1 MSATAS
7 MQIYTLDRM
16 ASPAPE
22 LVAQAVAAL
31 GGAMSPSVQSLMRI
45 GVALAQD
52 VNRLPG
58 LKGRERLE
66 LVQRILREALAAP
79 SVKDRVPAE
88 VISAIDTIIPEALT
102 LVVSASRGEFSLKR
116 PSVGCLVGVAALFC
130 RGVAAAAGA
139 DSQVGR
145 LASQTATLAA
155 ESQSAPAPAPATDGT
170 LTVRNPEPVEKQ

>member
-1 MSATAS
+1 MIA
-7 MQIYTLDRM
+7 
-16 ASPAPE
+16 PAPE

-31 GGAMSPSVQSLMRI
+31 GGAMPPSVQGLMRV

-88 VISAIDTIIPEALT
+88 VVAAIDTIIPEALT

-130 RGVAAAAGA
+130 RGVAAA

-145 LASQTATLAA
+145 IAAQATSLAV
-155 ESQSAPAPAPATDGT
+155 ESQSAQTTGGT